1 MFNPTFSRRGLLR
14 FGAQAG
20 VAAGLSTTLGG
31 LQRALAASDTTGY
44 KALIC
49 VFLYGGN
56 DSYNWLVPRAQS
68 DYDLYAQVRQNLAL
82 ARDQLLPLTPLN
94 TGGREYGL
102 HPSCT
107 ALQSLFQAGKAAFIV
122 NTGSL
127 IQPTT
132 AAQFQNES
140 VPLPPQLFSH
150 SDQQSQMMT
159 AVPQAT
165 AAYGWG
171 GRVADLLDSE
181 GYNQRLA
188 INISLNGNNIFQ
200 SGSRTVF
207 YNLSTDG
214 APELNLYRDSYY
226 REGQR
231 RDLFLRLLAQ
241 AQASPNRL
249 RKEFGATVQ
258 RSYQQAEFINTAVEA
273 APALNAEFPQTYLGA
288 QLRMVTRMIQARS
301 ALGVQRQVFF
311 VGVGGWDF
319 HDNQLNDQ
327 AERLGELSAGLGALQ
342 QALAEIG
349 AESQV
354 TTFTAS
360 DFGRTLTSNG
370 DGSDHGWGGHSLVLG
385 GSVLGRRVYGRYP
398 DLSLDGPEDGGSG
411 RIIPSTSTD
420 QVAATL
426 ASWFG
431 VANSDLD
438 LVFPNLRNFSQR
450 NLGFMA

>member
-1 MFNPTFSRRGLLR
+1 MLNPTLSRRGLLR

-20 VAAGLSTTLGG
+20 VATGLSTTLGG
-31 LQRALAASDTTGY
+31 LQRALAASDTGGY

-56 DSYNWLVPRAQS
+56 DSYNWLVPRGQS

-82 ARDQLLPLTPLN
+82 ARDDLLPLTPLN

-107 ALQSLFQAGKAAFIV
+107 ALASLFQSGKAAFIA
-122 NTGSL
+122 NAGTL
-127 IQPTT
+127 IQPTSAT
-132 AAQFQNES
+132 QFRNES
-140 VPLPPQLFSH
+140 VPLPPQPFSH
-150 SDQQSQMMT
+150 SDQQSQVMT
-159 AVPQAT
+159 AVPQAN
-165 AAYGWG
+165 APYGWG

-207 YNLSTDG
+207 YNLSTNG
-214 APELNLYRDSYY
+214 APELNLYRDIYY
-226 REGQR
+226 REGKR
-231 RDLFLRLLAQ
+231 RELFLRLLSQ

-258 RSYQQAEFINTAVEA
+258 RSYEQAEFINTAVEA
-273 APALNAEFPQTYLGA
+273 APALSTEFPQNYLGA
-288 QLRMVTRMIQARS
+288 QLRMATRMIQARS

-311 VGVGGWDF
+311 IGAGGWDF

-327 AERLGELSAGLGALQ
+327 AARLGELSESLGALQ
-342 QALAEIG
+342 RALAEIG

-385 GSVLGRRVYGRYP
+385 GSVLGQRVYGRYP
-398 DLSLDGPEDGGSG
+398 DLTLDGPDDGGSG
-411 RIIPSTSTD
+411 RIIPGTSTD

-431 VANSDLD
+431 VGSSDLD
-438 LVFPNLRNFSQR
+438 LVFPNLCNFSQR